1 MKKLIALGTG
11 LLLAFGLASFVSC
24 AQEASEDSNS
34 NSNNKIADTL
44 RPEISKTIGYGY
56 NVFGNYISP
65 KYVKTNQIIDFDVI
79 EKEFGLI
86 NKKIGRTVYQTKI
99 GSDLSTY
106 QTSLSACVKA
116 HAGVSKV
123 FSASLETTFSREY
136 TKNNE
141 SSYASMHT
149 NVEQFSCSIKN
160 VTEAGLSKLAKCLT
174 PEFIATLEGYCRNPD
189 FKPEKIVDEYGTHLI
204 VGGTFGGRYDY
215 YMATSKVKTSETY
228 KLSAKLAAEY
238 GQATNDKKGEEAA
251 GKDAEDKKKEED
263 KKKDGDNKDKGSGIN
278 AGGSISTDWKS
289 INTSDVT
296 KNYYFTEIVG
306 GANTRSA
313 DLKDAESYQK
323 WLESVEPDKNW
334 QLISFNEGM
343 NYNGIVPIWE
353 LIRAYGK
360 IMDEENKDPA
370 TAGNTGMYTMLSY
383 EIEDGYPE
391 YANEQNKKFQDAY
404 KEWMDPEKTLS
415 SSDMYVWDVVV
426 VKQDGKICK
435 ISENGSN
442 LSTDGGATINYND
455 TVYYKIDT
463 DMNKGGGGDYVYLY
477 VAYCFYK
484 NGQVTLEKPD
494 GTKFTT
500 TKLPLNDRL
509 IIENNAS
516 EIAGWGFTATEKLHG
531 WNYTRNGHSTGSWR
545 IGYIRGTDAMIRD
558 IIVIQN
564 GSKGTGKGPNGDFT
578 LYGADEYPDSKD
590 KLKNKQGQ
598 NLNRYTTG
606 YDDTYIS
613 YYCDNRG

>member
-11 LLLAFGLASFVSC
+11 LLLAFWLASFVSC

-65 KYVKTNQIIDFDVI
+65 KYVNTNPIIDFDVI
-79 EKEFGLI
+79 EKELGLI

-123 FSASLETTFSREY
+123 FSASLETTFSKAY

-160 VTEAGLSKLAKCLT
+160 VTEAGLSKLANCLT
-174 PEFIATLEGYCRNPD
+174 PEFIASLEGYCRNPD
-189 FKPEKIVDEYGTHLI
+189 FKPEKIFDEYGTHLI

-263 KKKDGDNKDKGSGIN
+263 KKSGIN

-296 KNYYFTEIVG
+296 RKQYFTEIVG
-306 GANTRSA
+306 GDNTRSA

-334 QLISFNEGM
+334 QFIGFNEGM

-370 TAGNTGMYTMLSY
+370 TAGNSSIYTVLSY

-404 KEWMDPEKTLS
+404 KEWMDPEQTLS

-426 VKQDGKICK
+426 VNQEGKI
-435 ISENGSN
+435 SADSPN

-455 TVYYKIDT
+455 TVYYKIAI
-463 DMNKGGGGDYVYLY
+463 DMNKGGGGDWVYLY

-484 NGQVTLEKPD
+484 NGQVTLVKPD

-531 WNYTRNGHSTGSWR
+531 WKYTRDGHSTGSWR
-545 IGYIRGTDAMIRD
+545 IGYKRGTDTMIRD

>member
-11 LLLAFGLASFVSC
+11 LLLAFWLASFVSC

-34 NSNNKIADTL
+34 NSDNKIADTL
-44 RPEISKTIGYGY
+44 RPAISKTIGYGY

-65 KYVKTNQIIDFDVI
+65 KYIKTNQIIDFDVI

-123 FSASLETTFSREY
+123 FSASLETTFSRDY
-136 TKNNE
+136 TKDNK

-160 VTEAGLSKLAKCLT
+160 VTEVGLSKLANCLT
-174 PEFIATLEGYCRNPD
+174 PEFIASLEGYCTNPN
-189 FKPEKIVDEYGTHLI
+189 FKPEKIFDEYGTHLI

-215 YMATSKVKTSETY
+215 YMVTSKVKTSETY

-263 KKKDGDNKDKGSGIN
+263 KKSGIN

-296 KNYYFTEIVG
+296 RKNYFTEIVG
-306 GANTRSA
+306 GDNTLSA

-360 IMDEENKDPA
+360 IMEEENKDPL
-370 TAGNTGMYTMLSY
+370 TAGNSSMYTVLSD
-383 EIEDGYPE
+383 EIEEGYPE
-391 YANEQNKKFQDAY
+391 YAKVQNQKFQDAY

-484 NGQVTLEKPD
+484 NGQVTLVKPD

-500 TKLPLNDRL
+500 TTLPLNDRI
-509 IIENNAS
+509 IIENNAN

-531 WNYTRNGHSTGSWR
+531 WNYTRDGHSTGSWR
-545 IGYIRGTDAMIRD
+545 IGYKRGTDTMIRD

-578 LYGADEYPDSKD
+578 LYGADEYSDSKD
-590 KLKNKQGQ
+590 SLKNKQGQ
-598 NLNRYTTG
+598 NLNRWTTG
-606 YDDTYIS
+606 YVDTYIS

>member
-11 LLLAFGLASFVSC
+11 LLLAFGLSSFVSC

-65 KYVKTNQIIDFDVI
+65 KYVNTNPIIDFDVI
-79 EKEFGLI
+79 EKKLGLT

-123 FSASLETTFSREY
+123 FSASLETTFSRDY

-160 VTEAGLSKLAKCLT
+160 VTEIGLSKLANCLT
-174 PEFIATLEGYCRNPD
+174 PDFIASLEGYCSNPD
-189 FKPEKIVDEYGTHLI
+189 FRPEKIFDEYGTHLI
-204 VGGTFGGRYDY
+204 VGATFGGRYDY

-263 KKKDGDNKDKGSGIN
+263 KKSGIN

-306 GANTRSA
+306 GNNTRNA

-334 QLISFNEGM
+334 QFIGFNEGM

-360 IMDEENKDPA
+360 IMEEKNKDSP
-370 TAGNTGMYTMLSY
+370 TAGNSSMYTVLSD

-404 KEWMDPEKTLS
+404 KEWMDPEQTLS

-463 DMNKGGGGDYVYLY
+463 DMNKGGGGDWVYLY

-484 NGQVTLEKPD
+484 NGQVTLVKPD

-500 TKLPLNDRL
+500 TKLPLNDRI

-531 WNYTRNGHSTGSWR
+531 WNYTRDGHSTGSWR
-545 IGYIRGTDAMIRD
+545 IGYKRGTDTMIRD

-606 YDDTYIS
+606 YVDTYIS

>member
-11 LLLAFGLASFVSC
+11 LLLAFWLASFVSC

-34 NSNNKIADTL
+34 NSDNKIADTL
-44 RPEISKTIGYGY
+44 RPAISKTIGYGY

-65 KYVKTNQIIDFDVI
+65 KYIKTNQIIDFDVI

-123 FSASLETTFSREY
+123 FSASLETTFSRDY
-136 TKNNE
+136 TKDNE

-160 VTEAGLSKLAKCLT
+160 VTEVGLSKLANCLT
-174 PEFIATLEGYCRNPD
+174 PEFKASLEGYCTNP
-189 FKPEKIVDEYGTHLI
+189 FKPEQIFEEYGTHVI

-263 KKKDGDNKDKGSGIN
+263 KKSGIN

-296 KNYYFTEIVG
+296 RKQYFTEIVG
-306 GANTRSA
+306 GDNTLSA

-334 QLISFNEGM
+334 QLIGFNEGM

-360 IMDEENKDPA
+360 IMEEENKNPL
-370 TAGNTGMYTMLSY
+370 TAGNSSMYTVLSY

-531 WNYTRNGHSTGSWR
+531 WNYTRDGHSTGSWR
-545 IGYIRGTDAMIRD
+545 IGYKRGTDTMIRD

-578 LYGADEYPDSKD
+578 LYGADEYSDSKD
-590 KLKNKQGQ
+590 SLKNKQGQ
-598 NLNRYTTG
+598 NLNRWTTG
-606 YDDTYIS
+606 YVDTYIS

>member
-34 NSNNKIADTL
+34 NSDYKIADTL

-65 KYVKTNQIIDFDVI
+65 KYVKTNPIIDFDVI
-79 EKEFGLI
+79 EKELGLI

-123 FSASLETTFSREY
+123 FSASLETTFSRDY

-141 SSYASMHT
+141 SSYASTHT

-160 VTEAGLSKLAKCLT
+160 VTEAGLSNLANCLT
-174 PEFIATLEGYCRNPD
+174 PEFKASLEGYCRNSD
-189 FKPEKIVDEYGTHLI
+189 FKPEKIFDEYGTHLI

-263 KKKDGDNKDKGSGIN
+263 KKSGIN

-296 KNYYFTEIVG
+296 RNNYFTEIVG
-306 GANTRSA
+306 GDNTLSA

-360 IMDEENKDPA
+360 IMDEENKNSP
-370 TAGNTGMYTMLSY
+370 TAGNSSMYTVLSY
-383 EIEDGYPE
+383 EIEKGYPE

-484 NGQVTLEKPD
+484 NGQVTLVKPD

-531 WNYTRNGHSTGSWR
+531 WNYTRDGHSTGSWR
-545 IGYIRGTDAMIRD
+545 IGYKRGTDTMIRD

-578 LYGADEYPDSKD
+578 LYGADEYSDSKD
-590 KLKNKQGQ
+590 SLKNKQGQ
-598 NLNRYTTG
+598 NLNRWTTG
-606 YDDTYIS
+606 YVDTYIS